1 MTQTSTLRLPRRHA
15 PLVHDAPARHAEPV
29 RVERTHV
36 ERTEAP
42 LTRRH
47 STASIEL
54 VVWAVFTAATPF
66 AIGIGMLGSL
76 LRADAGLAF
85 GSYDVLFYAGLVA
98 GIAAGVFALALGA
111 WPWAASLVASPALI
125 VAIGSV
131 FDGDWVLIA
140 LLASPIMIFVGIVG
154 VFVTARRAT
163 DRTWE
168 L

>member
-1 MTQTSTLRLPRRHA
+1 MTQTPTLRLPRRHA
-15 PLVHDAPARHAEPV
+15 PLVRHAPARHVERA

-36 ERTEAP
+36 ERTEAT
-42 LTRRH
+42 LARRH
-47 STASIEL
+47 STAAVEL
-54 VVWAVFTAATPF
+54 AVWAVFTAATPF
-66 AIGIGMLGSL
+66 AIAIGMLGSL
-76 LRADAGLAF
+76 LRAEAGLAF
-85 GSYDVLFYAGLVA
+85 GSYDMLFYAGLVA

-131 FDGDWVLIA
+131 FDGDWVLLA
-140 LLASPIMIFVGIVG
+140 LLASPILILAGIVG
-154 VFVTARRAT
+154 VLVTARRAT